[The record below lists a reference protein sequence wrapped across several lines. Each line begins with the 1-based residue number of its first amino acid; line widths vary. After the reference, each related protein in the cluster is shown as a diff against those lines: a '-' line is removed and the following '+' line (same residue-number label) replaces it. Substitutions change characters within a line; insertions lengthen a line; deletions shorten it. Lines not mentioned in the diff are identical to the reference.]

1 MPVRASLVLSSI
13 VASSLGVAA
22 LSGCGT
28 SASTNG
34 ISAKQP
40 AEALAAAKAAAG
52 AASSV
57 HVSGS
62 AVAGGL
68 PITLDLDLLAGQGG
82 RGKVSENGL
91 SFELIHLGNTVYI
104 KGSPAFYQHVGGATA
119 VQLLRGRWLKAPAT
133 VGSFA
138 SLASLTDL
146 RQIVDTTLAI
156 RGTPTRGASVTIGKQ
171 KAMGVTDA
179 ANGRTLYIA
188 TTGPAYPVAVTE
200 TGASAGR
207 IVLDRWNE
215 PVALA
220 APANALDVTQ
230 LQSGR

>member
-1 MPVRASLVLSSI
+1 
-13 VASSLGVAA
+13 
-22 LSGCGT
+22 
-28 SASTNG
+28 
-34 ISAKQP
+34 
-40 AEALAAAKAAAG
+40 
-52 AASSV
+52 
-57 HVSGS
+57 
-62 AVAGGL
+62 
-68 PITLDLDLLAGQGG
+68 
-82 RGKVSENGL
+82 
-91 SFELIHLGNTVYI
+91 
-104 KGSPAFYQHVGGATA
+104 GSPAFYQHVGGAAA

-146 RQIVDTTLAI
+146 HQLVDTTLAI

-171 KAMGVTDA
+171 KALGVTDA

-220 APANALDVTQ
+220 APANALDITQ
-230 LQSGR
+230 LQSRR

>member
-1 MPVRASLVLSSI
+1 MSVRASSVLSAI
-13 VASSLGVAA
+13 AASWLGVAT
-22 LSGCGT
+22 LSGCGN

-34 ISAKQP
+34 ISAKRP
-40 AEALAAAKAAAG
+40 AEALAVAKAAAD

-62 AVAGGL
+62 AVAGGS

-82 RGKVSENGL
+82 RGRVSANGL
-91 SFELIHLGNTVYI
+91 SFELIHLGNIVYI
-104 KGSPAFYQHVGGATA
+104 KGSSAFYQHVGGAA
-119 VQLLRGRWLKAPAT
+119 AAQLLRGRWLKAPAA

-146 RQIVDTTLAI
+146 HQLVDTTLAV
-156 RGTPTRGASVTIGKQ
+156 RGTPTRGASVTVGKQ
-171 KAMGVTDA
+171 KAMAVTNPGD
-179 ANGRTLYIA
+179 GGTVYIA

-200 TGASAGR
+200 TGASAAR

-220 APANALDVTQ
+220 APANALDITR
-230 LQSGR
+230 LQSRQ